1 MSSTNRTSRRSRDED
16 SKMEDIPSL
25 KDRFAMAG
33 QAAHPLSH
41 TAGGNGSSS
50 VNQIAGTTLPRTF
63 LSESLPVG
71 ALESEQIYAI
81 PLDLIDTNP
90 YNARHLYREDRIKE
104 MAITLAA
111 DGQLQP
117 ALATLR
123 GGRYVL
129 AAGHYRL
136 RGAKLAGLP
145 TLKLTLRKE
154 MSDREL
160 FELSYKE
167 NNEREGQSALDN
179 AISWSKALQDGI
191 YENEAQLAEANNIS
205 WPTVN
210 KTLALL
216 KLPEDTLDEIKLAP
230 NVFGLSVLYELH
242 LFAQVAGPSQ
252 TLAMAQQISK
262 GEVSRRE
269 IEAARRSFE
278 KPKTRKPREGAR
290 QYKIVSDKAQ
300 IGTIKEWD
308 SGKVV
313 LEVKIADPSKRSE
326 LVADLCKRF
335 ELNLGEQ

>member
-1 MSSTNRTSRRSRDED
+1 MSSTNRTSRRSRQEDEMTD
-16 SKMEDIPSL
+16 EIPSL

-33 QAAHPLSH
+33 QAAHPLSRVSGE
-41 TAGGNGSSS
+41 TEYSPGKQRAGATSQSAS
-50 VNQIAGTTLPRTF
+50 
-63 LSESLPVG
+63 LSEPSPVG
-71 ALESEQIYAI
+71 AFESELVYSI
-81 PLDLIDTNP
+81 PLELIDPNP
-90 YNARHLYREDRIKE
+90 YNARHLYREERIKE

-117 ALATLR
+117 AVATLR

-129 AAGHYRL
+129 ASGHYRF
-136 RGAKLAGLP
+136 RGAKLAGIP
-145 TLKLTLRKE
+145 TLKLTLRNG

-160 FELSYKE
+160 FEKSYIE

-191 YENEAQLAEANNIS
+191 YASEALLAEANHIS
-205 WPTVN
+205 PPTVN

-216 KLPEDTLDEIKLAP
+216 KLPQDTLDEIKLAP
-230 NVFGLSVLYELH
+230 NAFGLSVLYELQ

-269 IEAARRSFE
+269 IEAARRALE
-278 KPKTRKPREGAR
+278 KPKLRKPREGAR
-290 QYKIVSDKAQ
+290 QYKIVRDNAQ

-313 LEVKIADPSKRSE
+313 LEVKLADPSRRSE